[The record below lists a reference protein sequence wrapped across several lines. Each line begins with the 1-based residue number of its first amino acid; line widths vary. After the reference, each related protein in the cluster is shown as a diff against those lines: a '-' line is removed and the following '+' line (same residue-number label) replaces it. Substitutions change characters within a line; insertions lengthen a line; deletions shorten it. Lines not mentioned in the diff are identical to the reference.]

1 MKILDFLKFCQ
12 RCLGRFR
19 LIEKWL
25 LLVQFDVWKC
35 LGLSVVDLGQLIT
48 LEASPENTSEKLKK
62 VYLGHAYRL
71 GSLGPVWG
79 RPGWIWLIE
88 KWFVLVYFDV

>member
-1 MKILDFLKFCQ
+1 M
-12 RCLGRFR
+12 
-19 LIEKWL
+19 IEKLFL
-25 LLVQFDVWKC
+25 LAQIDVWKC

-71 GSLGPVWG
+71 GRLGWL
-79 RPGWIWLIE
+79 WLIE